1 MDEEFEDQDFSDGA
15 VGEGEP
21 ELDRTEEHQ
30 PVITSRLSVKRVVEM
45 VAKFYEYK
53 RWLVTEI
60 GFGGILKIPMLVK
73 LDLRMSAWVMR
84 KVNARCRVIVIDN
97 DNMIGFTTEDFHK
110 VFGIPCGNRDVGGR
124 DAQISQSAINFIK
137 QSIGMDSTVAHNL
150 KVAES
155 FLSRDISEDSS
166 KIEKDCFQIAFV
178 IFVMGYLIAPCT
190 KHDTMTIDFW
200 GALANPE
207 LIPQFNWC
215 EYAMQKLMSAVVKL
229 QNDYQSKAATVHMF
243 ACHLFL
249 QVRPAELVMYTRP
262 DMMRQGCIDSHSSSG
277 SVKQSVPRMPDRVDQ
292 RTPDLGVH
300 ATTAPADSLGDVR
313 SAYHS
318 LGPRDFANNLRRT
331 CYGDPVLE
339 ELSLMLK
346 QQNAKCTL
354 SMSLLRSRMQSD
366 MLSFAD
372 RIVLLVRDRCRCCQA
387 RGLSKCVTLDGSSK
401 CSDDAQ
407 AMHSRVI
414 PMVARRLEMSDDED
428 MKLGSSQQPND
439 APVYDNPVAE
449 ERQMEEKNVVLDRII
464 LYARVITDT
473 VNCLYDIGEGE
484 PNVVYF
490 GTMVATLPKRKYAT
504 SASFACNPWVS
515 GCLAQPPPIPL
526 VDKFYNWVSGNND
539 FDLES
544 MWIEHKTPRM
554 LRVNAVCVQQQLIGG
569 HPLDHEVVVLA
580 IRRFNQLDVGA
591 HAVNQYMLWREVLEP
606 DFSTHALAWE
616 KVVHIKAIQL
626 QFSQSLHDVTAC
638 QTFFVPAILDH
649 GWATYMWDMIRKEI
663 HILDPLCAQIVGA
676 EQRHT
681 THHEVVSQI
690 HSVLFSCLN
699 EFFAKWHCTPDRWNR
714 KFPNITREVY
724 TSLCGF
730 G

>member
-1 MDEEFEDQDFSDGA
+1 MMDEEFEEHDFSDGA
-15 VGEGEP
+15 VGEGEHA
-21 ELDRTEEHQ
+21 LDPTEEHQ

-60 GFGGILKIPMLVK
+60 GFGAILKLPMLVK

-84 KVNARCRVIVIDN
+84 KVNARCRAIVIDN
-97 DNMIGFTTEDFHK
+97 DNTIGFTAEDFHK

-150 KVAES
+150 KAAEG
-155 FLSRDISEDSS
+155 FISRDISEDSS

-229 QNDYQSKAATVHMF
+229 QNDYQSKEATVHMF
-243 ACHLFL
+243 ACHLFF

-262 DMMRQGCIDSHSSSG
+262 DTTRQGCIDYHVSSG
-277 SVKQSVPRMPDRVDQ
+277 SVKQLVPRVPDRVDQ
-292 RTPDLGVH
+292 WTPDLGVH
-300 ATTAPADSLGDVR
+300 ATMAPADYLGDVR

-318 LGPRDFANNLRRT
+318 RGPRDFANHLRQT
-331 CYGDPVLE
+331 CYGDPISFVLE

-372 RIVLLVRDRCRCCQA
+372 RIVSLVRDRCRCCQA

-414 PMVARRLEMSDDED
+414 PTVARRLEMLDD
-428 MKLGSSQQPND
+428 
-439 APVYDNPVAE
+439 
-449 ERQMEEKNVVLDRII
+449 EEKNVVLDRII

-473 VNCLYDIGEGE
+473 INCLYDIGEGE

-504 SASFACNPWVS
+504 SANFARNPWVS
-515 GCLAQPPPIPL
+515 GCLAQPPPVPL
-526 VDKFYNWVSGNND
+526 VDKFYNWVSGNNN
-539 FDLES
+539 FDLDS

-554 LRVNAVCVQQQLIGG
+554 LRVNATCVRQQLIGG

-591 HAVNQYMLWREVLEP
+591 HVVNQYMLWREVLEP
-606 DFSTHALAWE
+606 DFSTHALAGE

-626 QFSQSLHDVTAC
+626 QILQPHHDVTAC

-649 GWATYMWDMIRKEI
+649 GWAAYMWDMISKEI

-681 THHEVVSQI
+681 THHKVVSQI
-690 HSVLFSCLN
+690 HNVLFSCLN
-699 EFFAKWHCTPDRWNR
+699 KFFAKWHCTPDRWNR
-714 KFPNITREVY
+714 KFPNITRE
-724 TSLCGF
+724 G
-730 G
+730 